1 MHPALRR
8 KYTSNQHGSFV
19 HCQDCHLRLIYLPRR
34 RVKQQQEMMKE
45 VKQETESPRDEN
57 MHEASSSAGT
67 DVNADHVSQMQVQ
80 MQQLMA
86 QVTMLTQQNMELNQ
100 GQQAMAQFMHSMTQS
115 ALNASE
121 VEAHQNLDSPGV
133 FPDYDQQG
141 VFPDYVEVHCMT
153 ETEA

>member
-19 HCQDCHLRLIYLPRR
+19 HCQDCHLRLIYMPRR

-45 VKQETESPRDEN
+45 VKQETQSPRDAS
-57 MHEASSSAGT
+57 MDEASSSAGT
-67 DVNADHVSQMQVQ
+67 DVNADHVSQMQLQ

-86 QVTMLTQQNMELNQ
+86 QVTLLTQQNMELNQ

-121 VEAHQNLDSPGV
+121 TDFLNQDSSVV
-133 FPDYDQQG
+133 FPDYGQQEDY
-141 VFPDYVEVHCMT
+141 PDYVEVHHL
-153 ETEA
+153 ETESP